1 MLRAE
6 FALQEA
12 DLQNIIGQEEAEK
25 GQLAQGGVDMG
36 LSRKADAKPNKQKGG
51 SR

>member
-6 FALQEA
+6 FALQET
-12 DLQNIIGQEEAEK
+12 DLQTIIGQEEAEK

-36 LSRKADAKPNKQKGG
+36 MSRKADAKPNKRKGD
-51 SR
+51 SK